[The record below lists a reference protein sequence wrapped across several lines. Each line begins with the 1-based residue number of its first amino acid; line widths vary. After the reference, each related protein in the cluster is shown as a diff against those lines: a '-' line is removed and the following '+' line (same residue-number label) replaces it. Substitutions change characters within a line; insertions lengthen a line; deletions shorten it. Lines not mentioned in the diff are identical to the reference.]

1 MYFPS
6 TLALPIS
13 DSYPS
18 SRSGALSLILYLKED
33 FKEHKSKSLLPNYQ
47 DMALFLCQL
56 LAARGDL
63 KAGVKLWICFV
74 YVNLPPLI
82 KREI

>member
-18 SRSGALSLILYLKED
+18 SRSGALPYTVSQRGFQRPQGKGD
-33 FKEHKSKSLLPNYQ
+33 
-47 DMALFLCQL
+47 ALRLSEYGSVSVS
-56 LAARGDL
+56 ADDS
-63 KAGVKLWICFV
+63 
-74 YVNLPPLI
+74 
-82 KREI
+82 